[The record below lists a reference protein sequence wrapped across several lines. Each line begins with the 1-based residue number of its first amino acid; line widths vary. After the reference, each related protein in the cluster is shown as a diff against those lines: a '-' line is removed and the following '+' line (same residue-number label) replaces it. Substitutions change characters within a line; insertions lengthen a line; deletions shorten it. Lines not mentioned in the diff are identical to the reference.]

1 MNKNMMI
8 GVALVALSAGLSVW
22 VSTLR
27 GSALDLLVG
36 KAMWYVP
43 YVSLV
48 AGVDQLIRAIRSR
61 GATPKTRFA
70 RRCRAPL
77 RL

>member
-1 MNKNMMI
+1 MNKNMVLGI
-8 GVALVALSAGLSVW
+8 AFVALSAALAAW
-22 VSTLR
+22 VAALR

-48 AGVDQLIRAIRSR
+48 AGIDQLIRAFRSR
-61 GATPKTRFA
+61 VSRGRVLGRRF
-70 RRCRAPL
+70 
-77 RL
+77 

>member
-1 MNKNMMI
+1 MNKNMVLGI
-8 GVALVALSAGLSVW
+8 AFVALSAVLAAW
-22 VSTLR
+22 VAALR

-48 AGVDQLIRAIRSR
+48 AGIDQLIRAFRSR
-61 GATPKTRFA
+61 VSRGRVLGRRF
-70 RRCRAPL
+70 
-77 RL
+77 

>member
-1 MNKNMMI
+1 MNKNMVL
-8 GVALVALSAGLSVW
+8 GLAFVALSAGLAAW
-22 VSTLR
+22 VATLR
-27 GSALDLLVG
+27 GSALEMLVG

-48 AGVDQLIRAIRSR
+48 TGIDQLIRAFRAR

-70 RRCRAPL
+70 RRYL
-77 RL
+77 